1 MIVKSARMKASSQG
15 MSSTCRHVFYG
26 ADNEA
31 IEVLQGSEFDVKSE
45 LGRAKSVG
53 SKYAVRHVKISSYED
68 MTDEQAFELVKNY
81 AREFKADVSKSTI
94 VKHTKQRAD
103 GKASNHHYHVYFPEV
118 LANGKIMDSSF
129 SKIRE
134 EKIARI
140 AEIDFNH
147 RPVIGKHNNA
157 VIKDLEKSGRL
168 YYADVIRKNTPS
180 LDPKNAPN
188 ACYSEKQFRRAKV
201 NGIQLNEVRQTIKD
215 LRISSESFSQLYEQ
229 MLDIGLDIKKG
240 DKANTYI
247 VVNSENQVLGSAN
260 RLFGMKKQDFNN
272 MYESLQNGI
281 DTSFKPLEVVASASQ
296 PQATQ
301 APDKPATATIKQ
313 APQHTMKEAVPASL
327 AGPKGVSV
335 SSGSGADAIKAD
347 HFEATSSM
355 SKEQKAFISFQNDE
369 ANKKASLEKE
379 ALTNQKKFADDLL
392 KMMSDFSNRWKH
404 IPPEPFA
411 DPKTRDKYH
420 IQQQLDGIL
429 TPLRDDYLVKHENAG
444 WFNKKPAKLALKAFQ
459 DKLKQ
464 LHFDEFQGLD
474 LVNNKKDFSYALKCM
489 ASKYASSREQK
500 HKKWSSTLDVV
511 NYLNAKKDINKL
523 VFLIEK
529 YKDIELLELAI
540 KSPALAIEAMKTK
553 KYVNNNFHYQNNI
566 NSMNHKNIPSIT
578 LYN

>member
-1 MIVKSARMKASSQG
+1 MIVKSARMKTSASG
-15 MSSTCRHVFYG
+15 MSSTCRHVFHG
-26 ADNEA
+26 SDNEK
-31 IEVLQGSEFDVKSE
+31 IDILQGSEFDVKSE

-53 SKYAVRHVKISSYED
+53 SQYAIRHVKISSYED

-81 AREFKADVSKSTI
+81 AREFKADASTATI

-103 GKASNHHYHVYFPEV
+103 GKASNQHYHVYFPEV

-140 AEIDFNH
+140 AEIDFCH
-147 RPVIGKHNNA
+147 APVVGKHNNS

-168 YYADVIRKNTPS
+168 YYADIIRKNTPS
-180 LDPKNAPN
+180 LNPKDAPD
-188 ACYSEKQFRRAKV
+188 ACYSDKQFRRAKIS
-201 NGIQLNEVRQTIKD
+201 GIQLNEVRQTIKD

-229 MLDIGLDIKKG
+229 MLDIGMDIKKG

-247 VVNSENQVLGSAN
+247 IVNGENQILGSAN
-260 RLFGMKKQDFNN
+260 RLLGVKKQDFNN

-281 DTSFKPLEVVASASQ
+281 DTSFKPLETVASVRQ
-296 PQATQ
+296 PQATPRPST
-301 APDKPATATIKQ
+301 AKPATIQQ
-313 APQHTMKEAVPASL
+313 ASQHSMSEAVKTASS
-327 AGPKGVSV
+327 AGPTGVSV
-335 SSGSGADAIKAD
+335 SSGSNSENIKAD

-355 SKEQKAFISFQNDE
+355 SKEQKASIAFQNQE
-369 ANKKASLEKE
+369 ANQKASLEKE
-379 ALTNQKKFADDLL
+379 ALSNQKKFADDLL
-392 KMMSDFSNRWKH
+392 QMMSNFNNRWKH

-420 IQQQLDGIL
+420 IQQQLDAIL

-444 WFNKKPAKLALKAFQ
+444 WFNKKPAKLALRAFQ

-474 LVNNKKDFSYALKCM
+474 LVNNKKDFSYALKTM

-529 YKDIELLELAI
+529 YQDIELLELAI
-540 KSPALAIEAMKTK
+540 KSPQLAIEAMKTK
-553 KYVNNNFHYQNNI
+553 KYVNNNFHYQNNANLI
-566 NSMNHKNIPSIT
+566 SHKNIPSII
-578 LYN
+578 